1 MLVFDRNV
9 KKLKMNYFYEQMMKS
24 DDPDQNNNE
33 GDKSVELQE
42 IQLDDLG
49 KDLELLY
56 KKRIEIHNSG
66 GVLNDE

>member
-1 MLVFDRNV
+1 
-9 KKLKMNYFYEQMMKS
+9 MMKS

>member
-1 MLVFDRNV
+1 MLVFDRNG
-9 KKLKMNYFYEQMMKS
+9 KTFNNYYYEQMMKS